1 VKKGRYEWWR
11 LRKFSQEEEE
21 AVSKAQQTTAEEA
34 KKASTGED
42 VYTYVARNKVQHL
55 LPQFLAKLESPC
67 LSNDLYA
74 SDLGF
79 FKETSFVIFDSNRNY
94 TPSNKDIDRRLL
106 FLSLSPQFDA
116 TIETQEQHRE
126 AAVLEFLLIPAIQ
139 PFLDLTQASSAWRGE
154 KRLEFGLGGCKNW
167 AQEGDNKV
175 QFNSLEGPRVELTA
189 ITSQVWKFEAF
200 VARQP
205 DETHSLNFGN
215 LPHPKVDNETLE
227 LKSWVVEGEDRISQ
241 ERRVAMREVEKEQ
254 DTLWLTA
261 GEEGGEQQGSVGV
274 NVSEREFRLSFF
286 RLEQGH
292 TSMGEA
298 STSCFHA
305 DGKDHLSWDRHGH
318 VIIHFVFTHDES
330 EEQGIRRFPSPPS
343 PTTSSQTQHPPLHNR
358 WRV

>member
-1 VKKGRYEWWR
+1 
-11 LRKFSQEEEE
+11 
-21 AVSKAQQTTAEEA
+21 
-34 KKASTGED
+34 
-42 VYTYVARNKVQHL
+42 L
-55 LPQFLAKLESPC
+55 L
-67 LSNDLYA
+67 
-74 SDLGF
+74 
-79 FKETSFVIFDSNRNY
+79 IFDSNRNY
-94 TPSNKDIDRRLL
+94 TPTNNDIDHRLL

-167 AQEGDNKV
+167 AQEGNNKV
-175 QFNSLEGPRVELTA
+175 QLNSQEGPRVELTA
-189 ITSQVWKFEAF
+189 VTSQIWKFEAF
-200 VARQP
+200 VPQQP
-205 DETHSLNFGN
+205 DETHSLNFDN
-215 LPHPKVDNETLE
+215 LPHPKVDNEIE

-241 ERRVAMREVEKEQ
+241 VRRVAMREVEKGQ

-261 GEEGGEQQGSVGV
+261 GEEGDQQQGSVGV
-274 NVSEREFRLSFF
+274 KVSERDFRLSFF
-286 RLEQGH
+286 RLERGH
-292 TSMGEA
+292 TSIGET

-330 EEQGIRRFPSPPS
+330 EEQGIRSFPS
-343 PTTSSQTQHPPLHNR
+343 PTTSSLKYNPPHNR